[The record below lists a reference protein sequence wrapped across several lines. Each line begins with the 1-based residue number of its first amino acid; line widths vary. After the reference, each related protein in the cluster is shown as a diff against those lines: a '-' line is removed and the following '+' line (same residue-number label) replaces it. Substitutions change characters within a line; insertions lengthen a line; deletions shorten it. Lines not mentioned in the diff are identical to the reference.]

1 MFRHLRPTGALRL
14 VPWPALSLLALGLA
28 ACDDDQPEEDP
39 GLRLAWV
46 EGRSTAYEV
55 REVWTYASQEDPP
68 QPRGADSLRAV
79 LTLSEEEAGQL
90 YGQPAR
96 RIREDTRWYA
106 WDNPFQPVSTS
117 LVDCYYQSREEA
129 LLLLAYSGETTLF
142 LDAPGPDPLAPGLRL
157 ERRAGRA
164 PLPVAPSGK
173 PARAADELII
183 EDPPLVVLIYPLE
196 QDLMWTY
203 RQAGMPWRID
213 KEVTALGDLDPDSTE
228 ARECAQLGWHFDL
241 DADGEWDPGLSFS
254 SWLDGEGLVSSDLW
268 QELEV
273 TDEESGEIWSALRT
287 VALRRIIEPVTQGPG
302 TERLP

>member
-1 MFRHLRPTGALRL
+1 MFRHRCPRGALRL
-14 VPWPALSLLALGLA
+14 VPWPALSLLAWGFA
-28 ACDDDQPEEDP
+28 ACDDGNPEEDA

-46 EGRSTAYEV
+46 EGRSTTYEV

-96 RIREDTRWYA
+96 RVREDTRWYA

-117 LVDCYYQSREEA
+117 QVDCYYQSRDEA

-142 LDAPGPDPLAPGLRL
+142 LDTPGPDPLAPGLRL
-157 ERRAGRA
+157 ERHSGRVA
-164 PLPVAPSGK
+164 LPAQVPGK
-173 PARAADELII
+173 AANSTDELVI
-183 EDPPLVVLIYPLE
+183 EDPPLVVLVYPLE
-196 QDLMWTY
+196 QGLVWTY
-203 RQAGMPWRID
+203 RQAGLPWRID
-213 KEVTALGDLDPDSTE
+213 KEVTALGELNPDSTE
-228 ARECAQLGWHFDL
+228 ARECARLDWHFDL

-254 SWLDGEGLVSSDLW
+254 SWLDGDGLVSSDLR
-268 QELEV
+268 QDLEL
-273 TDEESGEIWSALRT
+273 TNEESGEVWSALRT
-287 VALRRIIEPVTQGPG
+287 VALRRVVEPVMQGPG